1 VTVPDFGDW
10 PEAAVYRTR
19 FSIDR
24 QVWVDM
30 LRVFPGLGSCA
41 RRQDELALWIKS
53 GGLRLDPWMAGRQ
66 VAWLRRADG
75 GWLALVLL
83 PAASTNETAR
93 MTLQLWVEP
102 DAITTTPP
110 G

>member
-1 VTVPDFGDW
+1 MTVPDFGGW

-75 GWLALVLL
+75 GWAGAIAGGEHQRDRADDV
-83 PAASTNETAR
+83 AA
-93 MTLQLWVEP
+93 V
-102 DAITTTPP
+102 